1 MVRERSTVIGG
12 RTTRWLEAGGANAAR
27 TLVWLHAFPLGA
39 DMWQPQLQ
47 SVPDGCRVVAP
58 DLAGFGGT
66 ADHSGRPSIDDFAHD
81 LDDLA
86 HHLGLR
92 HFVLGGL
99 SMGGYAVF
107 AYLRLNPSRL
117 KGIVL
122 ADTKSGADTPQ
133 ARDGRQKMLDLV
145 ASKGVAGVA
154 DEMVPK
160 LLGATTQ
167 RANPGLALQVRA
179 TIEANSAEGVSR
191 SIQRLRDRP
200 DATPQLARAAIPALV
215 IVGEE
220 DGITPVADA
229 RTMANALP
237 EATLAVLPRAGHL
250 SNLEAPDAFQ
260 AALWPW
266 LTGL

>member
-1 MVRERSTVIGG
+1 
-12 RTTRWLEAGGANAAR
+12 
-27 TLVWLHAFPLGA
+27 
-39 DMWQPQLQ
+39 MWQPQLAA
-47 SVPDGCRVVAP
+47 VPDGWRVVAP
-58 DLAGFGGT
+58 DLAGLGGS
-66 ADHSGRPSIDDFAHD
+66 ADHTGKPSIDDFAHD

-107 AYLRLNPSRL
+107 AYLRLNPSRV

-145 ASKGVAGVA
+145 GSKGVGAIA

-160 LLGATTQ
+160 LVGPTTQ
-167 RANPGLALQVRA
+167 RAAPAVVSNVRSM
-179 TIEANSAEGVSR
+179 IEANTAEGVSR
-191 SIQRLRDRP
+191 AIQRLRDRP
-200 DATPQLARAAIPALV
+200 DATPQLSRITIPALV

-229 RTMANALP
+229 RAMASALP

-250 SNLEAPDAFQ
+250 SNLEAPDAFG
-260 AALWPW
+260 AAVAPW
-266 LTGL
+266 LAAF